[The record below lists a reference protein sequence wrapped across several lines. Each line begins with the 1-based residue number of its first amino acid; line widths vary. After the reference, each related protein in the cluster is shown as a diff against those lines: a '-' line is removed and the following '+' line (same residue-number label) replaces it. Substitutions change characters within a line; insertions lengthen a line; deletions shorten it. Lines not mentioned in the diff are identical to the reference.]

1 MATHIQKAG
10 SDIGTWG
17 PVHNDYHRT
26 TNGGYEWFDIQA
38 NANNPPTVKRYS
50 RFQFWAT
57 DNSYSIPDV
66 ATGNNN
72 YPQATTP
79 TYLNSQAIFEDG
91 TDVTFTWEG
100 TVRGEVLPAQSDG
113 TWYVI
118 CKGCLD
124 TDASTKGQGV
134 YTVSKTETPTYSGQK
149 GGFYSAGGF
158 RVLASF
164 VSTSG
169 TVSAVTILNYPNL
182 PNVDGTANQVLK
194 TNGTGTV
201 SFADPYAL
209 GKFTGGGIS
218 FATPNIVLAPYVIE
232 AAGKL
237 YSSAAAVNV
246 VDLTGQVAN
255 TWYAVVLRE
264 DNGAISAVTLGA
276 GWDNLTISGN
286 ALNMYSIYNAAYDYC
301 RDSRSGVFYRVL
313 GVYLTNAVPNG
324 ISRNRIFN
332 FRNIPK
338 DFCFYESTTAQSIA
352 TETAFTTAHFEICVV
367 DVNSCVTVGATP
379 AWSYTPKKNHVVT
392 ISSAWIFTATN
403 DWSQNERGVIAVA
416 DGTTIMHRMQTHYM
430 HTTFNVYNMPLGGSV
445 AISVCKSAQISI
457 KISQNSGNAL
467 SSQTGADQN
476 YIVIAEV

>member
-1 MATHIQKAG
+1 MPTHIQKAG
-10 SDIGTWG
+10 SDIGAWG

-91 TDVTFTWEG
+91 ADLTFTWEG

-149 GGFYSAGGF
+149 GGFYSTGGY
-158 RVLASF
+158 RVMASF

-169 TVSAVTILNYPNL
+169 TVSAVTVLNYPNL

-194 TNGTGTV
+194 TNGSGTV

-301 RDSRSGVFYRVL
+301 RDSRTGVFYRVL
-313 GVYLTNAVPNG
+313 GVYQVNATSAGILNG
-324 ISRNRIFN
+324 NIFVIKN
-332 FRNIPK
+332 KPK
-338 DFCFYESTTAQSIA
+338 SYAYYNSTTAQAIA
-352 TETAFTTAHFEICVV
+352 NNTPTICHYEICVV
-367 DVNSCVTVGATP
+367 DLNSNVTVGASP
-379 AWSYTPKKNHVVT
+379 AWKYEPK
-392 ISSAWIFTATN
+392 TAERLNICGGWFWTGSN
-403 DWSQNERGVIAVA
+403 DWTQGETSSFASYIDGVRMNVSGRVTVQTAYNGMTFALYHSSNLTAGPENDVDLRIAQNTGA
-416 DGTTIMHRMQTHYM
+416 
-430 HTTFNVYNMPLGGSV
+430 SV
-445 AISVCKSAQISI
+445 
-457 KISQNSGNAL
+457 
-467 SSQTGADQN
+467 SSQTGVNDN
-476 YIVIAEV
+476 WIMIIEV